1 MATKKKTL
9 SWSDVKTKLA
19 DHDRAALVGL
29 VQDLYTV
36 NKDNQ
41 AFLHARL
48 ALGGGVLQ
56 PYKDILQ
63 RWLSPDTEKNQGV
76 SVAKAKKA
84 IANYQKAAGSTEG
97 LVDLMVL
104 YCELAAGFVNECGF
118 GNEGYLDA
126 LVLMFAQALKAIA
139 ALPDADR
146 PVFWARLVV
155 VQRHTRDIGYGVGD
169 DLEDLLE
176 EYGAGG

>member
-48 ALGGGVLQ
+48 ALGGDVLQ
-56 PYKDILQ
+56 PYKDTLQ
-63 RWLSPDTEKNQGV
+63 RWLSPDLTKKQDV

-84 IANYQKAAGSTEG
+84 MAECRKAIGSTKE
-97 LVDLMVL
+97 LVELMVL
-104 YCELAAGFVNECGF
+104 YCELAGGFANEFGF
-118 GNEGYLDA
+118 GDEGYLDA
-126 LVLMFAQALKAIA
+126 LVRMFEQALKAIA